1 MENLPSEKSS
11 QNVAPAGSPVSGA
24 VPTPAKKPDV
34 VARQYAFG
42 VIMALAVTASFMAG
56 IFIGDL
62 RRTEAKPAA
71 AVADGKVLN
80 KDAKPDFETHDV
92 DFNAFWDIWKTVK
105 ARHVG
110 EPASDVKMYYG
121 AIAGMVASLGDPY
134 TVFFDPDYAQK
145 FNKELSGEFEGIGA
159 EIGIKNNELTVIAPL
174 PNSPAAKAGVMAGD
188 RIIAIDGKD
197 STAMVVDEAV
207 SLIRGAKG
215 TKVKLLVV
223 HEGTRTPK
231 EIEITRAKIVAESV
245 TWKVEKFGDKKV
257 AHITI
262 SHFNDKTSAKFAE
275 AVRSVLLE
283 DPAGV
288 VLDLRNNPGGYLD
301 AAVSVAGEWI
311 NHDVVVTEKFGDGTP
326 ARPYLSEGLSRLA
339 DVPTVVL
346 INGGSASASE
356 IVAGALQDDGK
367 AKLIGEKSFGK
378 GSVQD
383 YSEFADG
390 SALKLTVALWYT
402 PKDHNIN
409 HDGIKPDIEVKLG
422 PDDFNSNNDPQYS
435 KAVETL
441 TGFVV
446 PVNPTVKKVDD
457 SKTDAPKPA
466 PKK

>member
-1 MENLPSEKSS
+1 MENLSPENSGASQAPSVSP
-11 QNVAPAGSPVSGA
+11 APAPM
-24 VPTPAKKPDV
+24 PAKKPDI

-42 VIMALAVTASFMAG
+42 VIMAIAVTASFMAG

-62 RRTEAKPAA
+62 RRTEAKTTTT
-71 AVADGKVLN
+71 VAGDGKVLN
-80 KDAKPDFETHDV
+80 KNAKPDFETRDV

-110 EPASDVKMYYG
+110 DQVSDVKMFYG
-121 AIAGMVASLGDPY
+121 AISGMVASLGDPY
-134 TVFFDPDYAQK
+134 TVFFDPEYAQK
-145 FNKELSGEFEGIGA
+145 FSKELSGEFEGIGA

-174 PNSPAAKAGVMAGD
+174 PNSPASRAGIQAGD
-188 RIIAIDGKD
+188 RILAIDGKD

-215 TKVKLLVV
+215 TKVKLLILRD
-223 HEGTRTPK
+223 GFRQPK
-231 EIEITRAKIVAESV
+231 EIEITRDKIVAESV
-245 TWKVEKFGDKKV
+245 TWKVEKYGDKKV
-257 AHITI
+257 ARITI

-288 VLDLRNNPGGYLD
+288 ILDLRNNPGGYLD
-301 AAVSVAGEWI
+301 AAVSVAGQWI
-311 NHDVVVTEKFGDGTP
+311 NKDVVVTEKFGDGTP
-326 ARPYLSEGLSRLA
+326 NKPYLSEGLSPLA
-339 DVPTVVL
+339 DTPTIVL

-367 AKLIGEKSFGK
+367 AKLVGEKSFGK

-409 HDGIKPDIEVKLG
+409 HDGIKPDVEVKLST
-422 PDDFNSNNDPQYS
+422 DDFNSNNDPQLS
-435 KAVETL
+435 KAVEML
-441 TGFVV
+441 TGFVIK
-446 PVNPTVKKVDD
+446 PNPTVKSDD
-457 SKTDAPKPA
+457 SKSDAPKPA
-466 PKK
+466 PQK